1 MTSKPANPPVE
12 DLAGYEVLVCV
23 CGGIAAYKTAHV
35 VSELVQRGAGVTAA
49 MTRAARQF
57 ITPLTFESLTG
68 RRVLTGLWN
77 APEPTDAQHIRTTA
91 RADLILVAPATANTL
106 ARFAHGLADD
116 IVSTL
121 VLSADSPVLLAPAM
135 NERMWKSPI
144 TQANVSRLKE
154 AGFQRVGPGVG
165 WLACRTIG
173 EGRMAEPG
181 EIVAAAADL
190 LKHKSPGAQRI
201 EKVSEKRRTEQSCD
215 HVVQS
220 RDREGAVIT
229 ASATQWARL

>member
-1 MTSKPANPPVE
+1 MTTPASNPPAG

-23 CGGIAAYKTAHV
+23 CGGIAAYKTASV
-35 VSELVQRGAGVTAA
+35 VSDLVQRGAGVTAA
-49 MTRAARQF
+49 MTRAARKF

-68 RRVLTGLWN
+68 RLVLTSMWN
-77 APEPTDAQHIRTTA
+77 APEPTDAQHIRATA

-135 NERMWKSPI
+135 NDRMWKSPI
-144 TQANVSRLKE
+144 TQANMSRLKE
-154 AGFQRVGPGVG
+154 MGFHVVGPGVG

-173 EGRMAEPG
+173 EGRLAEPK
-181 EIVAAAADL
+181 EIVDAAVTI
-190 LKHKSPGAQRI
+190 LKASRPK
-201 EKVSEKRRTEQSCD
+201 QS
-215 HVVQS
+215 
-220 RDREGAVIT
+220 
-229 ASATQWARL
+229 